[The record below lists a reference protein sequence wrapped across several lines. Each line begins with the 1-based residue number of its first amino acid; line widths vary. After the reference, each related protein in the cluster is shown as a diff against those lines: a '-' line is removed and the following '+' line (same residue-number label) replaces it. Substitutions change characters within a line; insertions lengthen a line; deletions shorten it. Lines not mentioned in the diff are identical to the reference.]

1 MPPTESEARTLSTT
15 EIASDRGCATHAPSA
30 VDATHDPPAAA
41 VASSGCHAAN
51 TWGSS
56 TRGRP
61 RRTASKVASISG
73 GGSAASS
80 RRKAPNWPRSDA
92 DGARCGSADAPTAAR
107 PPAPPSVA
115 KAG

>member
-1 MPPTESEARTLSTT
+1 MPPTESDARTLSTT

-80 RRKAPNWPRSDA
+80 RRKAPS
-92 DGARCGSADAPTAAR
+92 
-107 PPAPPSVA
+107 
-115 KAG
+115 